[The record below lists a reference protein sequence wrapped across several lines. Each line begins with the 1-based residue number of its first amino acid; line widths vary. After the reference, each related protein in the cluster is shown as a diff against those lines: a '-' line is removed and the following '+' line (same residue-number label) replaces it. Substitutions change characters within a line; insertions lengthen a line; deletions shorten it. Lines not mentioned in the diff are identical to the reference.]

1 LDTSYCAF
9 LACGRLEINF
19 YFRSQM
25 PCDSVVLLDKITVYK
40 FSSALLKLV
49 PAIIVC

>member
-1 LDTSYCAF
+1 
-9 LACGRLEINF
+9 
-19 YFRSQM
+19 
-25 PCDSVVLLDKITVYK
+25 VVLLDKITVYK